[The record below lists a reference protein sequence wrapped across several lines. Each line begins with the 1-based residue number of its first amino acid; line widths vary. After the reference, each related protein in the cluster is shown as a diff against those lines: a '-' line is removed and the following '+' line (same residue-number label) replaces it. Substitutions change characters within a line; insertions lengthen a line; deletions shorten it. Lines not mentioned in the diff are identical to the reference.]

1 LSASSLILDY
11 ASPRK
16 RGRLRLPSRSVLDVV
31 RDEPGRVLV
40 IEKLKGKG
48 EAIGAIAFA
57 LFMLAYMGALMWAER
72 KHGAQWVLGP
82 FWIIEATLIVL
93 VVHQTWRKTMFEVNV
108 DQVRLRFRSPIWRQ
122 AHAWRASDVIDVAS
136 VVTGDSR
143 RSRRPVAE
151 LRIRS
156 VDGGE
161 LRLFTDHPQGEID
174 ELASAIR
181 DVLDQD
187 ARRAA

>member
-1 LSASSLILDY
+1 LSTSSLILDY

-57 LFMLAYMGALMWAER
+57 LFMLVYMAALMWAQW
-72 KHGAQWVLGP
+72 KYGAQWVLGP
-82 FWIIEATLIVL
+82 FWIIEAILIVL
-93 VVHQTWRKTMFEVNV
+93 VVHQTWRKTTFSATG
-108 DQVRLRFRSPIWRQ
+108 DQIRLNFRSPIWRR
-122 AHAWRASDVIDVAS
+122 AFAWRASDVIDVAS

-143 RSRRPVAE
+143 RSRRAVAE
-151 LRIRS
+151 LRVRF
-156 VDGGE
+156 VDGRE

-174 ELASAIR
+174 ELAAAIR
-181 DVLDQD
+181 DVLLQD